1 MRISGVLQHNLQGR
15 GTTLEQWGVSAV
27 EILTVGPAGQIE
39 LPDEIRDRYGMA
51 PATPVRIIETRGGVL
66 LVPLGDAP
74 MSPELA
80 AELAEWQALGAESWE
95 MFPYEEDG
103 EPS

>member
-1 MRISGVLQHNLQGR
+1 M
-15 GTTLEQWGVSAV
+15 

-39 LPDEIRDRYGMA
+39 LPDEVRDRYGMA
-51 PATPVRIIETRGGVL
+51 PATPIRIIETRGGVL
-66 LVPLGDAP
+66 LVPLGKAA

-80 AELAEWQALGAESWE
+80 EELAGWQALGAESWG
-95 MFPYEEDG
+95 MFPFEEEG

>member
-1 MRISGVLQHNLQGR
+1 M
-15 GTTLEQWGVSAV
+15 
-27 EILTVGPAGQIE
+27 EIPTVGPAGQIA
-39 LPDEIRDRYGMA
+39 LPDKVRDRYVLA
-51 PATPVRIIETRGGVL
+51 PATPIRLIETRGGIL

-80 AELAEWQALGAESWE
+80 EELADWQALGAESWDR
-95 MFPYEEDG
+95 FPFDEEG

>member
-1 MRISGVLQHNLQGR
+1 M
-15 GTTLEQWGVSAV
+15 

-39 LPDEIRDRYGMA
+39 FLDEVRERYGRA
-51 PATPVRIIETRGGVL
+51 PATPIRIVETRGGVL
-66 LVPLGDAP
+66 LVSLGDAP

-80 AELAEWQALGAESWE
+80 EELAEWQALGAESWGA
-95 MFPYEEDG
+95 FSFEEEG

>member
-1 MRISGVLQHNLQGR
+1 MRCSGVFQHKRQGR
-15 GTTLEQWGVSAV
+15 GTTLEQWGVSAF
-27 EILTVGPAGQIE
+27 ENLTVGPAGQIE
-39 LPDEIRDRYGMA
+39 LPDEVRDRYGMA

-74 MSPELA
+74 MSR
-80 AELAEWQALGAESWE
+80 ELAEELATWQALGAESWE
-95 MFPYEEDG
+95 MFPFDEDG

>member
-1 MRISGVLQHNLQGR
+1 M
-15 GTTLEQWGVSAV
+15 

-39 LPDEIRDRYGMA
+39 LPGEVRDRYGMA
-51 PATPVRIIETRGGVL
+51 PATPIRIIETQGGVL
-66 LVPLGDAP
+66 LVPLRDAP

-80 AELAEWQALGAESWE
+80 EELAQWQALGARSWGL
-95 MFPYEEDG
+95 FPFEDEG

>member
-1 MRISGVLQHNLQGR
+1 M
-15 GTTLEQWGVSAV
+15 

-39 LPDEIRDRYGMA
+39 LPDEVRDRYGMA
-51 PATPVRIIETRGGVL
+51 PATPIRIVETRGGIL

-80 AELAEWQALGAESWE
+80 EELARWQDIGARAWE
-95 MFPYEEDG
+95 MFPFDEEG
-103 EPS
+103 ETS

>member
-1 MRISGVLQHNLQGR
+1 M
-15 GTTLEQWGVSAV
+15 

-39 LPDEIRDRYGMA
+39 LPDDVRDRYGMA
-51 PATPVRIIETRGGVL
+51 PATPIRIIETRGGVL

-80 AELAEWQALGAESWE
+80 EEFAQWQALGTASWG
-95 MFPYEEDG
+95 MFPFEEEG

>member
-1 MRISGVLQHNLQGR
+1 VYVCPIFKQS
-15 GTTLEQWGVSAV
+15 
-27 EILTVGPAGQIE
+27 
-39 LPDEIRDRYGMA
+39 
-51 PATPVRIIETRGGVL
+51 
-66 LVPLGDAP
+66 LGDAP

-80 AELAEWQALGAESWE
+80 EELAEWQSLGAESWE